1 MRRGVP
7 KLRHS
12 QWLLL
17 IFGLALFLRV
27 PTIGE
32 KSLWLDG
39 HWNLVL
45 PQPFYGLE
53 VRSYR
58 LR

>member
-39 HWNLVL
+39 HWNLV
-45 PQPFYGLE
+45 QPFYGLE